1 MRVWLEKSWSL
12 EEKEAETTSFMLL
25 PAAFSRTADILAGFE
40 RDRQQGHPSMAQ
52 LTCCTTTYTSS
63 FSSSSYPAIYF
74 IWANRHKRAQTT
86 ILSTH
91 TYFFVSPDPL
101 YTTTINNSQHHVGQ
115 RPAALLAFQAN
126 AVERWQREDWRSY
139 VTWASSTQAGLQ
151 RGHGAVVSGVRG
163 RVGCGFQTTA
173 EQHQGWLGW

>member
-1 MRVWLEKSWSL
+1 MAGKITISWGERVVNNKLY
-12 EEKEAETTSFMLL
+12 ATTSSLQS
-25 PAAFSRTADILAGFE
+25 AEILAGFE

-52 LTCCTTTYTSS
+52 LTCCTTTYTS
-63 FSSSSYPAIYF
+63 FSSSSYSAIYF

-115 RPAALLAFQAN
+115 TPAALLAFQAN
-126 AVERWQREDWRSY
+126 AVERRQREDWRSY

-173 EQHQGWLGW
+173 EQHQGWLG